1 MQRVHALIA
10 LGLITEQEVWD
21 YAKDMEYQEQ
31 MIQQWQ
37 EEQYTQADYEA
48 DMAHNEVLPF

>member
-10 LGLITEQEVWD
+10 LGLITEQEVWN

-48 DMAHNEVLPF
+48 DMAHNDVLPF